1 MRADLDQ
8 LKSCYS
14 DVLMKLQEK
23 ANIQDVCALVDLKVN
38 RNDLNEA
45 VNNLGMELRENY
57 VKRELWDQW
66 YH

>member
-8 LKSCYS
+8 LKSCHS

>member
-1 MRADLDQ
+1 
-8 LKSCYS
+8 
-14 DVLMKLQEK
+14 MKLQEK